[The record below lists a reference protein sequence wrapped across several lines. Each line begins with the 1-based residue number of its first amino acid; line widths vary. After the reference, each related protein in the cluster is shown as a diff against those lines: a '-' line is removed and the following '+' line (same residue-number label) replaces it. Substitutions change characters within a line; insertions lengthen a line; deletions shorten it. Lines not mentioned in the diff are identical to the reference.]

1 MNMSTMFMSKSCPR
15 ESKKIEEKKRE
26 FFVAKY
32 GSKVTDL
39 KTTSYHKFFMVQS
52 LFPGNP

>member
-1 MNMSTMFMSKSCPR
+1 MNMSPMFMSKSCPR

-39 KTTSYHKFFMVQS
+39 KTTSYHNFFMVQS